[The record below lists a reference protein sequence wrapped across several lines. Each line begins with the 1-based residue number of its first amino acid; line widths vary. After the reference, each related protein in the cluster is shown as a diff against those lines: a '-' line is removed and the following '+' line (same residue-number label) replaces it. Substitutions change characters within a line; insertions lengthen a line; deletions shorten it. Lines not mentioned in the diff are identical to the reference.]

1 MLFLKMCRR
10 KQIYRISERVKSK
23 TLPVPMM
30 LNYVQ
35 DEELDRQTDTKKV
48 EMKELEKRMSITL
61 MLLLT

>member
-10 KQIYRISERVKSK
+10 KQIYRILERVKSK
-23 TLPVPMM
+23 TLPAPMM

-35 DEELDRQTDTKKV
+35 DEELDRQTDTEEV
-48 EMKELEKRMSITL
+48 EMKKRMSITL

>member
-1 MLFLKMCRR
+1 MLFLKICRR

-23 TLPVPMM
+23 TLPAPMM